1 MAFTLPDLPFS
12 KDALK
17 PHISEEAFEYHHGKH
32 HAAYVNNLNKLIEG
46 TEFEQMTL
54 ENIILNSEGGIFNNS
69 AQSWNHT
76 FFWNSLSPNGGGI
89 PKGALFDEIIKSFAS
104 FEDFKTKFTDSAI
117 TLFGSG
123 WVWLVKNP
131 DGTLEIVQTQNAGTP
146 LTVGKKPI
154 ITLDVWEHAYYIDYR
169 NARPKFVEAFWEIVN
184 WDFALKNFQ
193 S

>member
-1 MAFTLPDLPFS
+1 MAFTLPDLPFP
-12 KDALK
+12 KDSLK
-17 PHISEEAFEYHHGKH
+17 PHISEETFEYHHGKH
-32 HAAYVNNLNKLIEG
+32 HSAYVNNLNKLIEG

-54 ENIILNSEGGIFNNS
+54 ENIILNSQGGIFNNA

-76 FFWNSLSPNGGGI
+76 FFWNSLSPNGGGT
-89 PKGALFDEIIKSFAS
+89 PKGNLLDEIVKNFGSFD
-104 FEDFKTKFTDSAI
+104 DFKRKFTDSAI

-123 WVWLVKNP
+123 WAWLVKNP

-146 LTVGKKPI
+146 LTMGKKPI

-184 WDFALKNFQ
+184 WDFALKNLQ